1 MTFAPPPPAR
11 QHSASH
17 CLSWGSHWTSQV
29 TVCQGSQ
36 CYDAKQH
43 QGEWV
48 HCISINFPLYNSYL
62 YKHYNGTLTVWY
74 DPHTHTHYITYR
86 STRLPCTMPA
96 TGAVWSW
103 WPLSSAGTP
112 HASTWMHR
120 TVIKTLLCT
129 LPVAVDTRPSSSYS
143 CPEGQLKEPRTRYF
157 STTFQN

>member
-1 MTFAPPPPAR
+1 MTFAPPLQRGNTVLHIACREGLTELVKLLCAKGANVTMPNNTR
-11 QHSASH
+11 VSEFIVY
-17 CLSWGSHWTSQV
+17 LSTFPSTIVTCTTTIMVHWL
-29 TVCQGSQ
+29 
-36 CYDAKQH
+36 YDM
-43 QGEWV
+43 
-48 HCISINFPLYNSYL
+48 
-62 YKHYNGTLTVWY
+62 T
-74 DPHTHTHYITYR
+74 HTHTHYITYR